1 MFYQPVPYQHLPQLT
16 GLCVV
21 NGQLFCHKEKVQTVG
36 IETCLNDFKEQL
48 QKFSK
53 PLFVCHNRKVFDS
66 KILVN
71 TLMNSPLC
79 GALHIEGFVDSLHVY
94 KEIYQTGI
102 HINQNL
108 LLDTMSYNEHLAVE
122 DVKIMQS
129 LVLHHNFS
137 SEDLLKHSFSLD
149 NVTSSL
155 ARTFK
160 TSECLNSLQPLVGC
174 ISSYI
179 MKKKSTIAKL
189 ASHFVEQIL
198 FSIFLF

>member
-1 MFYQPVPYQHLPQLT
+1 M
-16 GLCVV
+16 
-21 NGQLFCHKEKVQTVG
+21 
-36 IETCLNDFKEQL
+36 
-48 QKFSK
+48 
-53 PLFVCHNRKVFDS
+53 
-66 KILVN
+66 ILVK

-94 KEIYQTGI
+94 KEVLPNRNSYKLES
-102 HINQNL
+102 L

-149 NVTSSL
+149 NDTSSL
-155 ARTFK
+155 AHTFK

-174 ISSYI
+174 ISSYM

-189 ASHFVEQIL
+189 ASHFVE
-198 FSIFLF
+198 